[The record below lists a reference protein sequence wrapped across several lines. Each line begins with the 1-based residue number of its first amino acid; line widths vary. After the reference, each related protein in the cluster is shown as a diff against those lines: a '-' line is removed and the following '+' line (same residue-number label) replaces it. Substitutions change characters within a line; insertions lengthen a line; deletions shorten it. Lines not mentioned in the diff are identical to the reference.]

1 MKKDFLLHGL
11 INIFVYYSRVNKP
24 SEYISAFSKY
34 LYFSLQQIFQP
45 TEIFAL
51 VPISWEDLV
60 CVCAFQVSQLS
71 CLLVV
76 ASRAIGICVCLTPLQ
91 PGSLWGCISGT
102 TGWQAVAEK

>member
-11 INIFVYYSRVNKP
+11 TNIFVYYSRVSKP
-24 SEYISAFSKY
+24 SE
-34 LYFSLQQIFQP
+34 P

-76 ASRAIGICVCLTPLQ
+76 ASRAIGICVCLAPLQ

-102 TGWQAVAEK
+102 AGWQAVAEK